1 MTIMTITSYKHS
13 YEEIMQF
20 IQNLSGSDKDHVSD
34 VLVDDQFL
42 MSYGVYNTRTD
53 ITIYNG
59 PDYEKNFSTKAAN
72 FEHFDRESFERLL
85 DTSLLKFLG
94 IDKNFEIKVGG
105 FYRTRFEV
113 NNIEIPVTINDLLDL
128 MDQKAYRS
136 SDLDIFVD
144 RKTGK
149 VSITI

>member
-1 MTIMTITSYKHS
+1 MNSVTSPV
-13 YEEIMQF
+13 YENAIQF
-20 IQNLSGSDKDHVSD
+20 IKNIANGEQHQESDI
-34 VLVDDQFL
+34 LVDNQFL
-42 MSYGVYNTRTD
+42 MSYREYNTRVD

-72 FEHFDRESFERLL
+72 FDHFDRESFERLL

-94 IDKNFEIKVGG
+94 ITKDFEIKVGG

-128 MDQKAYRS
+128 IDQKAYRS
-136 SDLDIFVD
+136 SDLNLFVY
-144 RKTGK
+144 KNGEIH
-149 VSITI
+149 ITV

>member
-1 MTIMTITSYKHS
+1 MTYKHS

-20 IQNLSGSDKDHVSD
+20 IKSTANGETRD
-34 VLVDDQFL
+34 VLVDNQFL
-42 MSYGVYNTRTD
+42 MSYREYNTRAD

-72 FEHFDRESFERLL
+72 FEHFTREDFERLL

-94 IDKNFEIKVGG
+94 IDKDFEIYVGTFSQNNFELRNVP
-105 FYRTRFEV
+105 V
-113 NNIEIPVTINDLLDL
+113 PVTINDLLNL
-128 MDQKAYRS
+128 IDQKAYRS
-136 SDLDIFVD
+136 SDLDIFVS
-144 RKTGK
+144 KKGE